1 MAASVPS
8 LRKRSSLASMSS
20 LANLNQSKNLVPAY
34 TSEDILSKAAS
45 ISYWPKIQESQTLQK
60 HKTNL
65 NLLDSFNLNILEEEE
80 EAEKL
85 VFFKFPF
92 LVLNPRRRFRLIWDI
107 GIVSLAFLSIFTVL
121 LRLAFE
127 TTQLRYRDTEGEWAF
142 FNNPSLMAFEYTIDI
157 IFLINFVLLFRT
169 AYFIRLPNGS
179 HTLIT
184 EPRLIVLRYLRSWFL
199 SDLIAFIPW
208 ELLVNIAKLCRGS
221 DPFHEK
227 PEAILTL
234 TRLPRILILARL
246 RSTFALTNIEGMDR
260 DVLSIRRAMTI
271 HSGLVRVVKLLVV
284 LVLNIHVWACVIFY
298 VGTLYDSD
306 FHGES
311 WLINT
316 KVRPPSRGSS
326 PRPRDPVSDPGV
338 R

>member
-1 MAASVPS
+1 
-8 LRKRSSLASMSS
+8 
-20 LANLNQSKNLVPAY
+20 
-34 TSEDILSKAAS
+34 
-45 ISYWPKIQESQTLQK
+45 
-60 HKTNL
+60 
-65 NLLDSFNLNILEEEE
+65 
-80 EAEKL
+80 
-85 VFFKFPF
+85 
-92 LVLNPRRRFRLIWDI
+92 
-107 GIVSLAFLSIFTVL
+107 
-121 LRLAFE
+121 
-127 TTQLRYRDTEGEWAF
+127 
-142 FNNPSLMAFEYTIDI
+142 MAFEYTVDFF
-157 IFLINFVLLFRT
+157 FLINFVLQFRT
-169 AYFIRLPNGS
+169 AYFIRLPSGS
-179 HTLIT
+179 YTLIT
-184 EPRLIVLRYLRSWFL
+184 EPRLIALRYLRSWFL

-208 ELLVNIAKLCRGS
+208 ELLVNMAKFRQGS

-234 TRLPRILILARL
+234 ARLPRILILPRL

-298 VGTLYDSD
+298 VGTLYDVN

-316 KVRPPSRGSS
+316 KAPVRPSRGAN
-326 PRPRDPVSDPGV
+326 PRPPDPSSNTASV